1 MVMMILCCRRRWIT
15 AAALVWA
22 IAQNDFLCI
31 NAFVPS
37 TSSCSSSILIRTERA
52 RRCCPAVAANH
63 AANGAVIIL
72 CPLLTRCSGDQRR
85 RTYSHPTFLLLA
97 AVATS
102 DKNNSLK
109 TAAAPLM
116 AAGQCLARM
125 GEEWIESTRGDTKA
139 YYGGPF
145 ANAGANV
152 RNAGD
157 HVSQAAASCR
167 FKTGTE
173 LIAEELREA
182 ATALAAAADYL
193 QQQQI
198 ADQQQQASG
207 GLMLDNNN
215 KDQNN
220 SNNDGTVATFRMPI
234 GTCHFLVWW
243 LLSLTTPEGMCW
255 YGGRYSNKRSTKRK
269 RLSHTKIFWIS
280 PQLPP
285 TTNNKIHIILQNR

>member
-1 MVMMILCCRRRWIT
+1 MVMILCRRKWIT

-22 IAQNDFLCI
+22 IAQADLLCI
-31 NAFVPS
+31 NAFAPS
-37 TSSCSSSILIRTERA
+37 SSSCSSSILIRTERA
-52 RRCCPAVAANH
+52 SRCCTAVVAANH
-63 AANGAVIIL
+63 GSAVII
-72 CPLLTRCSGDQRR
+72 PFRPMSQRR
-85 RTYSHPTFLLLA
+85 TRTYSHPTLLLA
-97 AVATS
+97 IAAG

-116 AAGQCLARM
+116 AAGQCLARL
-125 GEEWIESTRGDTKA
+125 GEDWIESTRGDTKA

-145 ANAGANV
+145 ANAGANI

-157 HVSQAAASCR
+157 HLGQAAASCR

-182 ATALAAAADYL
+182 ATALTAAADYL
-193 QQQQI
+193 QQQQQQ
-198 ADQQQQASG
+198 DQQQEAGS

-215 KDQNN
+215 NNSKDQNN

-255 YGGRYSNKRSTKRK
+255 SGGRYSNKRSTKK
-269 RLSHTKIFWIS
+269 QRLSHTKIFWIS
-280 PQLPP
+280 PQLPR
-285 TTNNKIHIILQNR
+285 TNNKIYIILQNR